1 MRAAAGALALRTRHW
16 RARPGA
22 LAILFASLLG
32 VACALGVAAGAVSVP
47 LADLPRAIADPTHAK
62 HAVVAQIRLPRV
74 LAGAAIGGALAVAG
88 ALLQAAVR
96 NPLADPGLLG
106 VTAAAGAA
114 GLVAIVLFPE
124 RPGLVP
130 IGAFVGGLGAVALV
144 LGFAFSTSRPVGPL
158 RLVLAGVALQSLFFA
173 AIALV
178 TFLFADRAPA
188 FAAFVVGSLSG
199 AGWTDVAIVGATT
212 AIGVG
217 VALAAT
223 RWLDL
228 LLLDDAS
235 AAGVGLPVR
244 SARIAAAGIAA
255 LLAAGAV
262 SVAGLLAFVGL
273 IVPNG
278 VRIAAGPTHRTLLPL
293 AALAGASMLVLAD
306 ALARV
311 AAAPLELPVGALLA
325 MLGVPYFLWLLWKRV
340 A

>member
-1 MRAAAGALALRTRHW
+1 LRAAAAAIALRSRRL
-16 RARPGA
+16 RAQPGA
-22 LAILFASLLG
+22 LAAVFGVLLALACLLAASS
-32 VACALGVAAGAVSVP
+32 GAVSVP
-47 LADLPRAIADPTHAK
+47 LADLPRAITEADHPQHAIL
-62 HAVVAQIRLPRV
+62 AQIRLPRIATAV
-74 LAGAAIGGALAVAG
+74 AIGAALAAAG
-88 ALLQAAVR
+88 TLLQAAVR

-106 VTAAAGAA
+106 VTTAAGAA

-124 RPGLVP
+124 QPVLVPVVAFAGGLV
-130 IGAFVGGLGAVALV
+130 AVALV
-144 LGFAFSTSRPVGPL
+144 LGIAFSTSRPAGPL

-173 AIALV
+173 AIATI

-188 FAAFVVGSLSG
+188 FAGFVVGSL
-199 AGWTDVAIVGATT
+199 AGTSWSDARIATATT
-212 AIGVG
+212 ALGM
-217 VALAAT
+217 ALALASV
-223 RWLDL
+223 RSLDL

-244 SARIAAAGIAA
+244 RARIAAASIAA
-255 LLAAGAV
+255 LLAAGSV

-273 IVPNG
+273 VVPNA

-293 AALAGASMLVLAD
+293 AALAGATLLVLAD

-325 MLGVPYFLWLLWKRV
+325 AIGSPYFLWMLWRKV

>member
-1 MRAAAGALALRTRHW
+1 MRAAAAAIALRSRRL

-22 LAILFASLLG
+22 LPALFGALLLAACLLAI
-32 VACALGVAAGAVSVP
+32 AAGAVSVP
-47 LADLPRAIADPTHAK
+47 VAELPRAIADASHPQ
-62 HAVVAQIRLPRV
+62 HAVIAQIRLPRV
-74 LAGAAIGGALAVAG
+74 LAAVAIGAALAVAG
-88 ALLQAAVR
+88 TLLQAAVR

-114 GLVAIVLFPE
+114 GLVAIVLFPAW
-124 RPGLVP
+124 PALVPVVAFAGGLV
-130 IGAFVGGLGAVALV
+130 AVALV
-144 LGFAFSTSRPVGPL
+144 LGVAFATTRPVGPL

-173 AIALV
+173 AIAVV

-188 FAAFVVGSLSG
+188 FAGFVVGSL
-199 AGWTDVAIVGATT
+199 AGTSWGDVAIAGTT
-212 AIGVG
+212 AAIGL
-217 VALAAT
+217 ALALLCV

-244 SARIAAAGIAA
+244 RARIAAASIGA
-255 LLAAGAV
+255 LLAAGSV

-273 IVPNG
+273 VVPNA

-293 AALAGASMLVLAD
+293 AALAGATLLVLAD
-306 ALARV
+306 AFARV

-325 MLGVPYFLWLLWKRV
+325 VLGAPYFLWLLWKKV

>member
-1 MRAAAGALALRTRHW
+1 MRAAAAAIALRSRRLRGH
-16 RARPGA
+16 PGA
-22 LAILFASLLG
+22 LAAAFAALLAL
-32 VACALGVAAGAVSVP
+32 ACLLAIAAGAVAVP
-47 LADLPRAIADPTHAK
+47 IAEIPRAIADATHPQ

-74 LAGAAIGGALAVAG
+74 LAGAAVGAALAVAG
-88 ALLQAAVR
+88 TLLQAAVR

-124 RPGLVP
+124 WPALVP
-130 IGAFVGGLGAVALV
+130 IVAFAGGLGAALLV
-144 LGFAFSTSRPVGPL
+144 LGFAYATTRPVGPL

-173 AIALV
+173 AIAVV

-188 FAAFVVGSLSG
+188 FAGFVVGSLSG
-199 AGWTDVAIVGATT
+199 TSWSDAAIVATAT
-212 AIGVG
+212 ALGL
-217 VALAAT
+217 ALALGGA

-235 AAGVGLPVR
+235 ASSVGLSVR
-244 SARIAAAGIAA
+244 RARIAAASIGA

-262 SVAGLLAFVGL
+262 SVAGLLSFVGL
-273 IVPNG
+273 VVPNA
-278 VRIAAGPTHRTLLPL
+278 VRIAAGPTHRALLPL
-293 AALAGASMLVLAD
+293 AALAGATLLVLAD
-306 ALARV
+306 SLARV

-325 MLGVPYFLWLLWKRV
+325 LLGAPYFLWLLARKV